1 MGITRKFSIPL
12 GYDWHMDDT
21 PRPVATNPDSDFTL
35 SIDEAVE
42 RYARAGHPRTPR
54 SVQRYCAKGHLEAR
68 LIETSFG
75 EKYLINPASLE
86 KHIAYIDEVNPT
98 TGRDLSRPAAT
109 AAASQ
114 NQEHAVQAGTSTE
127 HDKSRQV
134 ASATPDMS
142 RYVGALERETEFLRG
157 QIGVKDTQIAALLE
171 RDKETNFLIRGLQT
185 MLAPLLGTGER
196 KSESNRQDS
205 TM

>member
-1 MGITRKFSIPL
+1 M
-12 GYDWHMDDT
+12 

-42 RYARAGHPRTPR
+42 RYTRAGHPRTPR

-68 LIETSFG
+68 LIETGFG
-75 EKYLINPASLE
+75 EKYLITPASVE

-98 TGRDLSRPAAT
+98 TGRNLSRPVAT
-109 AAASQ
+109 TLVQQ
-114 NQEHAVQAGTSTE
+114 NQEHEVRSETSTE
-127 HDKSRQV
+127 HDLSRQV
-134 ASATPDMS
+134 AAPTPDMS
-142 RYVGALERETEFLRG
+142 RYVGALERETEFLRE

-185 MLAPLLGTGER
+185 MLAPLLGAGER
-196 KSESNRQDS
+196 KPEPNRQGTDN
-205 TM
+205 

>member
-1 MGITRKFSIPL
+1 ME
-12 GYDWHMDDT
+12 DT
-21 PRPVATNPDSDFTL
+21 PRLVATNPDSDFIL

-98 TGRDLSRPAAT
+98 TGRDLSRPGAT

-114 NQEHAVQAGTSTE
+114 NQEHAVQTGTSTE
-127 HDKSRQV
+127 HDPSRQV

-196 KSESNRQDS
+196 KSELNPEGKNF
-205 TM
+205 

>member
-1 MGITRKFSIPL
+1 MIEL
-12 GYDWHMDDT
+12 MEDT

-35 SIDEAVE
+35 SIDESVE
-42 RYARAGHPRTPR
+42 RYAQAGHPRTPR

-98 TGRDLSRPAAT
+98 TGRDVSRPVAT
-109 AAASQ
+109 TVVHQ
-114 NQEHAVQAGTSTE
+114 NQEYAVETGTSTE
-127 HDKSRQV
+127 HDQSRQV
-134 ASATPDMS
+134 AAVTPDMS
-142 RYVGALERETEFLRG
+142 HYVGALERETEFLRE

-196 KSESNRQDS
+196 KADPNHQD
-205 TM
+205 TNI

>member
-1 MGITRKFSIPL
+1 MIDRME
-12 GYDWHMDDT
+12 DM

-68 LIETSFG
+68 LIETGFG
-75 EKYLINPASLE
+75 EKYLITPASVE

-98 TGRDLSRPAAT
+98 TGRDLSRPVAT
-109 AAASQ
+109 TVVQQ
-114 NQEHAVQAGTSTE
+114 NQERTGNAVSPTE
-127 HDKSRQV
+127 HDLSRQV
-134 ASATPDMS
+134 AAPTPDMS
-142 RYVGALERETEFLRG
+142 RYVGALERETEFLRE

-185 MLAPLLGTGER
+185 MLAPLLGAGER
-196 KSESNRQDS
+196 HPEPNRQS
-205 TM
+205 TDN

>member
-1 MGITRKFSIPL
+1 ME
-12 GYDWHMDDT
+12 DT
-21 PRPVATNPDSDFTL
+21 PRLVATNPDSDFTL

-68 LIETSFG
+68 LIETGFG
-75 EKYLINPASLE
+75 EKYLITPASVE

-98 TGRDLSRPAAT
+98 TGRDLSRPVAT
-109 AAASQ
+109 PVVQKNQERTGEAASP
-114 NQEHAVQAGTSTE
+114 TE
-127 HDKSRQV
+127 HDLSRQV
-134 ASATPDMS
+134 AAPTPDMS
-142 RYVGALERETEFLRG
+142 RYVGALERETEFLRE
-157 QIGVKDTQIAALLE
+157 QIGVKDSQIAALLE

-196 KSESNRQDS
+196 NSEPNRQGPDL
-205 TM
+205 